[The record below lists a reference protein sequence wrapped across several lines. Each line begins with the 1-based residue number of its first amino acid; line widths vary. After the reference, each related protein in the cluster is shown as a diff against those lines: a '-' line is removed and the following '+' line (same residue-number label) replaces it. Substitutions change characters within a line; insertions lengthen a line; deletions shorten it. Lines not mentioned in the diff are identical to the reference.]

1 MKKMKLGRWR
11 PVAIAGLAFAVWV
24 ALWGE
29 LGAPASGDGSF
40 REAVATFGQSAPDK
54 VQAPMASPN
63 ATKANPAPNAAPPV
77 PEKPPAPKAMSK
89 RVAEY
94 HIGVA
99 LDAADHTLNGTQT
112 VTWRNPGKQKVQEL
126 YFHLYPNAFESDKTT
141 FMKES
146 GGKLRD
152 DERTANS
159 YGNMNITLIE
169 TTEGLDLTH
178 RIVYEQPDDG
188 NKADRTLMKL
198 RLPQAVPPNGTVTL
212 KMAFTVQLPEVF
224 ARMGY
229 KGDFVMAGQWFPKL
243 AVYEPAGTR
252 GRIAEGWNA
261 HQYHGNSEYY
271 SDFGIY
277 SVKIKVP
284 ADYVVAATGFQTK
297 TAVVDKASGTKT
309 YHYYAD
315 DVHDFAWA
323 ASPNFVYAEEPYSAP
338 NVPGVKI
345 KLYLDPKHLELKE
358 RYLYAAKKSLEHFSQ
373 WYGPY
378 PYSTLSIV
386 VPPEGAGG
394 AGGMEYPTLITAWA
408 ADSADE
414 GYELERVVVHEIGHQ
429 YWYGMVASNEF
440 EEAWLDEGF
449 TSYAEDKLMEAE
461 YGLTPNT
468 TLESS
473 YMTNPASLTRFSW
486 NFDSHDHYADNV
498 YIRGKL
504 VLLAMER
511 EIGEAKMKRVLRTY
525 FDRWKFRHP
534 ATGDF
539 QKTVEDVTKQSWAA
553 FFDQFVYG
561 DQMADYAVERI
572 EKIKSERG
580 TYAYRVTVAGRGG
593 KDGPVSVRFLYED
606 GQSIKQ
612 EWTGNDASVVF
623 TLPPHAAKLRHVV
636 VDPDYGVVLE
646 HKRINNFLK
655 TDVDDRLEARW
666 TMGVAKLLEAM
677 FGAMVW

>member
-1 MKKMKLGRWR
+1 MKWIKSSRWR
-11 PVAIAGLAFAVWV
+11 PIALAGTAFVVWV

-29 LGAPASGDGSF
+29 LGGPGGGDAF
-40 REAVATFGQSAPDK
+40 EALPVFGQAPDAAK
-54 VQAPMASPN
+54 PAPKPAPQSNAAPNPN
-63 ATKANPAPNAAPPV
+63 AVPPV
-77 PEKPPAPKAMSK
+77 PEKPPAPKPMSN
-89 RVAEY
+89 RLVEY

-99 LDAADHTLNGTQT
+99 LDAEAKTLHGSQS

-126 YFHLYPNAFESDKTT
+126 YFHLYPNAFESDRTT
-141 FMKES
+141 FMRES
-146 GGKLRD
+146 GGKLRE
-152 DERTANS
+152 DERTGDGVGS
-159 YGNMNITLIE
+159 MTVTSVE
-169 TTEGLDLTH
+169 TSDGLDLTP
-178 RIVYEQPDDG
+178 RVDFEQPDDG

-198 RLPQAVPPNGTVTL
+198 RLPKPVAPNETVTL
-212 KMAFTVQLPEVF
+212 KMSFEVKLPEVF

-243 AVYEPAGTR
+243 AVYEPAGIR
-252 GRIAEGWNA
+252 GRTAEGWNI
-261 HQYHGNSEYY
+261 HQYHGNSEFY

-277 SVKIKVP
+277 NVKIKVP
-284 ADYVVAATGFQTK
+284 ANYVVAATGFPPK
-297 TAVVDKASGTKT
+297 PAVADKASGTKT

-323 ASPNFVYAEEPYSAP
+323 ASPDFVYAEEPFSAP

-358 RYLYAAKKSLEHFSQ
+358 RYLYAAKKALEHYSA

-378 PYSTLSIV
+378 PYSTLSVV
-386 VPPEGAGG
+386 VPPAGGGG

-408 ADSADE
+408 ADESDV

-429 YWYGMVASNEF
+429 YWYGIVASNEF

-468 TLESS
+468 TLEAS

-504 VLLAMER
+504 VLQAMEK
-511 EIGEAKMKRVLRTY
+511 EIGGAQMKRVLRTY
-525 FDRWKFRHP
+525 FDRYKFRHP
-534 ATGDF
+534 STGDF
-539 QKTVEDVTKQSWAA
+539 QKTVEDVTKRSWAP

-561 DQMADYAVERI
+561 DQMVDYAVERI
-572 EKIKSERG
+572 ERAPSEPG
-580 TYAYRVTVAGRGG
+580 QYAYQVTVAGRSG
-593 KDGPVSVRFLYED
+593 KDGPVAVRFAYED
-606 GQSIKQ
+606 GQSIVQ
-612 EWTGNDASVVF
+612 EWKGEDDRIVF
-623 TLPPHAAKLRHVV
+623 TLPPHGAKLRHVV
-636 VDPDYGVVLE
+636 VDPDWSVVLE
-646 HKRINNFLK
+646 HKRYNNFMK
-655 TDVDDRLEARW
+655 TDVDDKLETRW
-666 TMGVAKLLEAM
+666 TMGVSKLIEALL
-677 FGAMVW
+677 GTLAW